1 MLYYCGGNPTLEL
14 VITPSI
20 DVYDNFFTEDIR
32 KEIFDLLLRP
42 KWATSGGNNNNWFW
56 HMDKLHKEEFFSK
69 YLYDIICNKLGISYR
84 VRRIYAN
91 GQSAGQ
97 SGNPHT
103 DDGDYTFL
111 YYPNPIWEM
120 DWGGHLIFSEDNK
133 EPTKIVGY
141 KPNRA
146 IMFPSHIT
154 HYADGTHRY
163 YTGFRVSLAYKF
175 IKS

>member
-42 KWATSGGNNNNWFW
+42 KWAPSGGNNNNWFW

-84 VRRIYAN
+84 EYAEYMLMAN
-91 GQSAGQ
+91 QQASQ
-97 SGNPHT
+97 E
-103 DDGDYTFL
+103 
-111 YYPNPIWEM
+111 I
-120 DWGGHLIFSEDNK
+120 LIQMMEIILFYIIQIQYGK
-133 EPTKIVGY
+133 W
-141 KPNRA
+141 
-146 IMFPSHIT
+146 
-154 HYADGTHRY
+154 
-163 YTGFRVSLAYKF
+163 TGVVT
-175 IKS
+175 